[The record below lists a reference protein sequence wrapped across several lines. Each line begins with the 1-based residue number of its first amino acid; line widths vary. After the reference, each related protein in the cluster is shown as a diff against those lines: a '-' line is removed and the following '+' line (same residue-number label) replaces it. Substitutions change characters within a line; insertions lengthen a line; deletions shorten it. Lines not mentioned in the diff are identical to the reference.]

1 MILWDTDHLSILK
14 YVTNPRCQALMKSM
28 KVSPDQRFGTT
39 IVSVEEQW
47 RGWFAYIARS
57 KDVRHQVKAYSEL
70 VELHAFL
77 STWTILPFDDAA
89 ADRFEQLRAGG
100 VRIGSMDLKI
110 ASIAL
115 VHDALVLSANLQD
128 FQKVSGLRVE
138 NWLGCLEKKGL
149 LPPVRLRGEPIT
161 HVIQVTTDFWVRRV

>member
-1 MILWDTDHLSILK
+1 MILLDTDHLTLLK
-14 YVTNPRCQALMKSM
+14 YTANPLCQALDARMQASR
-28 KVSPDQRFGTT
+28 DREIGTT
-39 IVSVEEQW
+39 IISVEEQW
-47 RGWFAYIARS
+47 RGWFAVVARHRG
-57 KDVRHQVKAYSEL
+57 VRRQVKAYQEL

-77 STWTILPFDDAA
+77 SEWTIMPFDDAA

-128 FQKVSGLRVE
+128 FRKVPGLRVE
-138 NWLGCLEKKGL
+138 SWL
-149 LPPVRLRGEPIT
+149 
-161 HVIQVTTDFWVRRV
+161 D

>member
-1 MILWDTDHLSILK
+1 MILLDTDHLTLLK
-14 YVTNPRCQALMKSM
+14 YSANPHCQALNARMQASH
-28 KVSPDQRFGTT
+28 DRDIGTT
-39 IVSVEEQW
+39 IISVEEQW
-47 RGWFAYIARS
+47 RGWFAVVARHR
-57 KDVRHQVKAYSEL
+57 DVRRQVKAYQEL

-77 STWTILPFDDAA
+77 SDWTIMPFDDAA

-128 FQKVSGLRVE
+128 FQKVPGLRVE
-138 NWLGCLEKKGL
+138 NWLN
-149 LPPVRLRGEPIT
+149 
-161 HVIQVTTDFWVRRV
+161 